1 MVRALLVC
9 RTQGCVRP
17 ADYLVRALVHVS
29 VETITQTVGISI
41 QTVTL
46 TVESFAFVVQTVTID
61 LKGT

>member
-1 MVRALLVC
+1 M
-9 RTQGCVRP
+9 RP

-29 VETITQTVGISI
+29 VQTVTKTVGTSI

-46 TVESFAFVVQTVTID
+46 TVESFAFVVQTVKIN

>member
-1 MVRALLVC
+1 MVRALLAC
-9 RTQGCVRP
+9 GTQGCVRP

-29 VETITQTVGISI
+29 VQTVTQTVGISI

-46 TVESFAFVVQTVTID
+46 TVESFAFVVQTVKID